1 MKKTNN
7 YFVIHNF
14 NTIPTDL
21 LSYCKN
27 YIIYDCSDDAE
38 VIAKLDSMNL
48 NLIHIPNTGHNIT
61 SYFSYF
67 DNNYDSLPEVLC
79 ITKGNML
86 GRHCSKE
93 YFDKVYT
100 NTFFTYLYE
109 NKKDAP
115 RYSKSSSDSSN
126 ESISFLA
133 TESQYLEKNNSW
145 YVDSPNHPH
154 KYFDNFDD
162 LLTFIYKAPV
172 IPKYTMFSPG
182 ACYILRREQVTKNT
196 PVFYRNINKLMNY
209 GLNPSFPSEAHQIER
224 MLPIIFESTYEVN
237 EWMNSETLFEE
248 KLQERLDF
256 MTKKETWKS
265 KRFKKLRLM
274 LGETPDYLK

>member
-7 YFVIHNF
+7 FFVIHNF

-21 LSYCKN
+21 LSYCEN
-27 YIIYDCSDDAE
+27 YIIYDCSNDANI
-38 VIAKLDSMNL
+38 VSKLDSMNL

-67 DNNYDSLPEVLC
+67 DSNYSSLPEVLC

-93 YFDKVYT
+93 YFDKVYD

-109 NKKDAP
+109 NKEDAP
-115 RYSKSSSDSSN
+115 RYSKSFSDSSN
-126 ESISFLA
+126 KSISFLA
-133 TESQYLEKNNSW
+133 TESQYLENNNSW
-145 YVDSPNHPH
+145 YVESPNHPH

-162 LLTFIYKAPV
+162 LLTFIYKKPV
-172 IPKYTMFSPG
+172 IPRYTLFSPG

-224 MLPIIFESTYEVN
+224 MLPIIFESSYEVN
-237 EWMNSETLFEE
+237 EWMNSETLFGE
-248 KLQERLDF
+248 KLQERLDY
-256 MTKKETWKS
+256 MAKKEAWKS
-265 KRFKKLRLM
+265 KRFKKLRLI
-274 LGETPDYLK
+274 LGETPDYLR